1 MPYSDPRFDK
11 SVEKFI
17 ESHKFTDYFDIG
29 AGAGK
34 YGRMIRSQFPQ
45 ANIIGLE
52 ADKSY
57 IKEFK
62 LKNTYTKIYH
72 EYIEKFIDKN
82 PDFTTEITIIGDC
95 LEHLKKSDGVN
106 LINYLLYRAKF
117 ILIVYPTQCVQ
128 YSWKGH
134 ATEAHRSVWD
144 KDDFAGFQH
153 QVYKKGFMNLVIIKG
168 FLSDPKTIYVED

>member
-17 ESHKFTDYFDIG
+17 KLHKFKDYLDIG

-34 YGRMIRSQFPQ
+34 YGRMIKNLVPE
-45 ANIIGLE
+45 ANIIGVE

-62 LKNTYTKIYH
+62 LKDIYSKIYH

-82 PDFTTEITIIGDC
+82 PDFKTELAIIGDC

-106 LINYLLYRAKF
+106 LINYLLYRAEF
-117 ILIVYPTQCVQ
+117 ILVIYPTQCVQ

-134 ATEAHRSVWD
+134 TTEAHRSVWND
-144 KDDFAGFQH
+144 YDFEGFKH
-153 QVYKKGFMNLVIIKG
+153 SLYKKGFMNLAIIKG
-168 FLSDPKTIYVED
+168 FLGDPKTIYVDD